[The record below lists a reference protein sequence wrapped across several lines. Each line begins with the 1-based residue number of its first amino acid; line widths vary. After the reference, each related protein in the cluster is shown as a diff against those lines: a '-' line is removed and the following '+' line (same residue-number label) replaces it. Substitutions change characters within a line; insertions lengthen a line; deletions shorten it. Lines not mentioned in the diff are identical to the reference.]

1 MRFKEILVPT
11 DFSPASIAAGH
22 IARDI
27 AQQLDARLH
36 VVHVV
41 PPASDIPNPLE
52 ELARFV
58 KTLGDKVGV
67 ETALAKGQ
75 TGRTIVEYAR
85 DKHMDLIVMGTHG
98 RTGISHALLGSV
110 AELVVR
116 LAPCPV
122 LTIPAALLDETQ
134 LGTGAAVAERTP
146 CLLCQ
151 QMRGDEQICPDCR
164 TRIRTEAHET
174 WRRSHFATPVLPDQ
188 QTKRV

>member
-36 VVHVV
+36 VIHVV
-41 PPASDIPNPLE
+41 PPASDTPNPLE
-52 ELARFV
+52 ELARV
-58 KTLGDKVGV
+58 AKTLGDKVGV
-67 ETALAKGQ
+67 ETALATGQ

-110 AELVVR
+110 AEMVVR

-122 LTIPAALLDETQ
+122 LTVPAALLDEGESHT
-134 LGTGAAVAERTP
+134 GTVAERGP

-151 QMRGDEQICPDCR
+151 QLRGDEQICPDCR
-164 TRIRTEAHET
+164 ARIRAEAREK

-188 QTKRV
+188 QTRPG